1 MEKKMIWFIILIV
14 LISAVFM
21 GCAVT
26 SDVEQ
31 AKYTVTEA
39 DSNNLIEI
47 RDYTP
52 QIIAQTEVSGDR
64 KEAISKGF
72 RVIADYIFGNNTASK
87 KVAMTA
93 PVMQKTSEEIV
104 MTAPVM
110 QQSNGNL
117 WKVEFV
123 MPNNYTMDTLPK
135 PNNDAVKLIEVP
147 QKRFVVIR
155 FSGFAGEE
163 TLQIQTNTLNA
174 YMANHN
180 LEALSKPV
188 YAFYNP
194 PWTLP
199 FLRRNEIMIEIAQ

>member
-1 MEKKMIWFIILIV
+1 LLIG
-14 LISAVFM
+14 AVFV

-26 SDVEQ
+26 SNVEQ
-31 AKYTVTEA
+31 AKYTIVES
-39 DSNNLIEI
+39 DPNNMIEI
-47 RDYTP
+47 RNYTP
-52 QIIAQTEVSGDR
+52 KIIAQTEVSGDR

-72 RVIADYIFGNNTASK
+72 RIIADYIFGNNTSSK

-93 PVMQKTSEEIV
+93 PVMQQTSEKIA

-110 QQSNGNL
+110 QQGNGNL

-123 MPNNYTMDTLPK
+123 MPSDYTMETLPK
-135 PNNDAVKLIEVP
+135 PNNASVQLIDVP
-147 QKRFVVIR
+147 QKRFVVIQ
-155 FSGFAGEE
+155 FSGLAGDE
-163 TLQIQTNTLNA
+163 TLQTQTDILSA
-174 YMANHN
+174 YVKSHN

-199 FLRRNEIMIEIAQ
+199 FLRRNEIMIEIAP

>member
-14 LISAVFM
+14 LIGAVFM

-39 DSNNLIEI
+39 DSNNLVEI
-47 RDYTP
+47 RNYAP
-52 QIIAQTEVSGDR
+52 HIIAQTEVSGDR

-72 RVIADYIFGNNTASK
+72 RGIADYIFGNNTTSK

-135 PNNDAVKLIEVP
+135 PNNDTVKLIEVP
-147 QKRFVVIR
+147 QKRFIVIR

-163 TLQIQTNTLNA
+163 TLQTQTNTLNA
-174 YMANHN
+174 YMASHN
-180 LEALSKPV
+180 LEALSVPV

>member
-14 LISAVFM
+14 LIGAVFV

-26 SDVEQ
+26 SNVEQ
-31 AKYTVTEA
+31 AKYTVTESDA
-39 DSNNLIEI
+39 NNMIEI
-47 RDYTP
+47 RNYSP
-52 QIIAQTEVSGDR
+52 KIIAQTEVSGDR

-72 RVIADYIFGNNTASK
+72 RVIADYIFGNNTTSK
-87 KVAMTA
+87 KVEMTA
-93 PVMQKTSEEIV
+93 PVMQQTSEKIA

-110 QQSNGNL
+110 QQSDGNL

-123 MPNNYTMDTLPK
+123 MPSDYTIDTLPK
-135 PNNDAVKLIEVP
+135 PNNDSVKLIEVP
-147 QKRFVVIR
+147 QKRFVAIR
-155 FSGFAGEE
+155 FSGFAGNE
-163 TLQIQTNTLNA
+163 TLQTQTDILNA
-174 YMANHN
+174 YIKNRN
-180 LEALSKPV
+180 LEALSQPV